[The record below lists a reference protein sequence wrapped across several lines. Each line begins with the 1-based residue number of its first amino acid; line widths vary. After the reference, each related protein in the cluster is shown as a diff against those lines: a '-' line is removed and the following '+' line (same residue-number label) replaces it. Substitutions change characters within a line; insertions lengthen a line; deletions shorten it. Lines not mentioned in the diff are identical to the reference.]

1 MSKKGGKYGRQR
13 NLHCTKDAK
22 RLLSQTNYKSRRTK
36 KLDRKVKKSAEITA
50 YCLGVVFAL
59 ILGVGM
65 CLAMQVIG
73 GTIAWL
79 AVGVVVGVI
88 GLVFCALNYLFYQK
102 IVQSRKKKYADQ
114 ILKLSNVILNQD

>member
-1 MSKKGGKYGRQR
+1 MEDKEIYIAQKMLNDYS
-13 NLHCTKDAK
+13 TK
-22 RLLSQTNYKSRRTK
+22 QTTKVDELK
-36 KLDRKVKKSAEITA
+36 KLDRKVKKPAEITA

-59 ILGVGM
+59 IIGVGM

-88 GLVFCALNYLFYQK
+88 GLVLCALNYLFYQK

-114 ILKLSNVILNQD
+114 ILKLSDEILNQD